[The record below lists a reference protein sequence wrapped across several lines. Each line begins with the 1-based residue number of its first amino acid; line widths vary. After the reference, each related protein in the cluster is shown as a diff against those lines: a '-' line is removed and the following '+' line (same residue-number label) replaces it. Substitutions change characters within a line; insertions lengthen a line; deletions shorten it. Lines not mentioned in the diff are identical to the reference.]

1 MFFSYFTSFFKTE
14 YFRQNRTLILLLFA
28 WLFRLCFLLQGNYG
42 SVAINKYVFLQIGLI
57 LALFFIMVSRNF
69 YPSQLFLSPSTR
81 PFAFIYFLGM
91 VSILW
96 SVLPL
101 MSCFFAFENLV
112 CMTVLLY
119 LGLRCKD
126 KFQLE
131 RFFIGMVIAILL
143 MFFSRQCLLGGFY
156 FHSVSYSTVAAMLT
170 TYCLGEWGKSNR
182 PRENITS
189 LKMGLA
195 FGAGFLILTTSGGAI
210 FSAFLSCLVLVL
222 FARNLSI
229 RFLTFIF
236 LCVFAYMWFSGN
248 TDAVLSLLFPGKSM
262 ASIASAHGRAYV
274 WEMIYEKIAERPWLG
289 WGYAAVER
297 VLPLYCVDA
306 HNSLIGIRGSLGNV
320 GFAGLIIAMLLQLL
334 YLFKHSG
341 HFGFKG
347 LLVATVCAFINSN
360 TTNFL
365 ASKAGASALTF
376 QLLLVLGTVYSYF
389 VVRETASPRNVDN
402 GIIINTSNIPAK

>member
-1 MFFSYFTSFFKTE
+1 MFFSYFTSFFKAE
-14 YFRQNRTLILLLFA
+14 YFRQNRALILLLFA

-42 SVAINKYVFLQIGLI
+42 SVAINKYVFLQIVLI
-57 LALFFIMVSRNF
+57 LVLFFIMVSKHF
-69 YPSQLFLSPSTR
+69 YPTQLLISPSTR
-81 PFAFIYFLGM
+81 PFALIYILGM
-91 VSILW
+91 ASIFW

-101 MSCFFAFENLV
+101 MSCFFAFENFV

-156 FHSVSYSTVAAMLT
+156 FHSVTHSTVAAMLT
-170 TYCLGEWGKSNR
+170 TYCLGEWGKTNR
-182 PRENITS
+182 PRENIIS

-195 FGAGFLILTTSGGAI
+195 FGPSFLLLTTSGGAI
-210 FSAFLSCLVLVL
+210 FSTFLSCLVLVL
-222 FARNLSI
+222 FARNISV
-229 RFLTFIF
+229 RFLAFIF
-236 LCVFAYMWFSGN
+236 LCVFAYMWFSGD
-248 TDAVLSLLFPGKSM
+248 TDAILSFLFPGKSM
-262 ASIASAHGRAYV
+262 AAITSGHGRTYI
-274 WEMIYEKIAERPWLG
+274 WDMIYEKIAERPWLG

-320 GFAGLIIAMLLQLL
+320 GFASLIIAMLLQLF
-334 YLFKHSG
+334 YLFKRSRL
-341 HFGFKG
+341 FGFKG

-365 ASKAGASALTF
+365 ASKAGHSALTF
-376 QLLLVLGTVYSYF
+376 QLLLVLGAVYSF
-389 VVRETASPRNVDN
+389 FAAKETPSGRNIDN
-402 GIIINTSNIPAK
+402 GILINTSNIQAK